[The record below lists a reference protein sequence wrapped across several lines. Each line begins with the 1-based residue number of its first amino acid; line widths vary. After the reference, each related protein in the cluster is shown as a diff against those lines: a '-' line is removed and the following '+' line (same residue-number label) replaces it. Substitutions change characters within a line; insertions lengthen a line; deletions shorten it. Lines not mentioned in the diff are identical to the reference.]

1 MRKKRAIKRFFL
13 TLMWLGVAIGM
24 GTVITAAMR
33 AQEAGVCNGY
43 SIQIEGFKE
52 GMLFTSKEQIAE
64 LLKAATKGDIKGQ
77 PKSEFNLPVIED
89 LLEQSAWVY
98 NADLYFDNNNV
109 LHANVTE
116 RKPLARVFT
125 NLGTSFYI
133 DEAAKQI
140 PLSDKVSLDLPV
152 FTGYPSK
159 KIMNGADSA
168 LVQNV
173 IATASFINEDP
184 FWSAQVAQIDINN
197 CGADCWTMSMIPV
210 VGNHKVDLGD
220 GTDIASKF
228 HRLYLFYDQVLK
240 RTGFDKYQKIDVQY
254 NGQVIGVKGHYSKID
269 SMQLRKNIESLLQQ
283 SRESNEMLEVAP
295 SLNAALPPLDSSQA
309 MEVYNVNDETEDSLL
324 YLDND
329 KPEILKKEAPVVVAA
344 PKKAETKTEVKKDVK
359 PFVKA
364 AAKPAVSKPVA
375 TKTTDKKIEPKKII
389 KKAEVKK
396 PETKTTSAKK
406 VETKKPAGTKAAA
419 GTAKKTEVKKTTV
432 TKKPEAKKEEVKRNL
447 LAKPEPEKKTQ
458 TKSSDKKR

>member
-1 MRKKRAIKRFFL
+1 
-13 TLMWLGVAIGM
+13 MWLGVAIGM

-52 GMLFTSKEQIAE
+52 GMLFTSKEQIAA
-64 LLKAATKGDIKGQ
+64 LLKAATKGDVKGQ

-125 NLGTSFYI
+125 NVGTSFYI

-159 KIMNGADSA
+159 KIMNGADSV

-184 FWSAQVAQIDINN
+184 FWNAQVAQIDINN

-254 NGQVIGVKGHYSKID
+254 NGQVIGVKGHYSKVD

-283 SRESNEMLEVAP
+283 SRESNEMLEIAP
-295 SLNAALPPLDSSQA
+295 SLNVALPPMDSSGQS
-309 MEVYNVNDETEDSLL
+309 MEVYNVNDESEDSLL
-324 YLDND
+324 YLGND
-329 KPEILKKEAPVVVAA
+329 KPEMVKKEEPLAVAVSKKTETKTGTKKEVKPVVKAASKPVVPKPATIKAA
-344 PKKAETKTEVKKDVK
+344 PKKTV
-359 PFVKA
+359 
-364 AAKPAVSKPVA
+364 
-375 TKTTDKKIEPKKII
+375 TT

-396 PETKTTSAKK
+396 ADTKTPVKK
-406 VETKKPAGTKAAA
+406 TETKKTTDKKTSA
-419 GTAKKTEVKKTTV
+419 GTAKKTEVKKTV
-432 TKKPEAKKEEVKRNL
+432 TKKPEPKKEEVKRNL
-447 LAKPEPEKKTQ
+447 LAKPDPEKKTQ
-458 TKSSDKKR
+458 SKSSDKKR

>member
-1 MRKKRAIKRFFL
+1 
-13 TLMWLGVAIGM
+13 MWLGVAIGM
-24 GTVITAAMR
+24 GTIITAAMR

-43 SIQIEGFKE
+43 TIQIEGFKE
-52 GMLFTSKEQIAE
+52 GMLFTSKEQIAS
-64 LLKAATKGDIKGQ
+64 LLKAATKGEIKGQ
-77 PKSEFNLPVIED
+77 RKAEFNLPVIED

-125 NLGTSFYI
+125 SLGASFYI

-140 PLSDKVSLDLPV
+140 PLSEKVSLDLPV

-159 KIMNGADSA
+159 KIMNGADSV

-184 FWSAQVAQIDINN
+184 FWNAQVAQIDINN

-254 NGQVIGVKGHYSKID
+254 NGQVIGVKGHYSKVD
-269 SMQLRKNIESLLQQ
+269 SLQLRKNIENLLQQ
-283 SRESNEMLEVAP
+283 SRESNEMLEIAP
-295 SLNAALPPLDSSQA
+295 SLNAALPPMDSASQT
-309 MEVYNVNDETEDSLL
+309 MEVYNVNEEAEDSLF
-324 YLDND
+324 YLGNE
-329 KPEILKKEAPVVVAA
+329 KPDILTKENPVVAA
-344 PKKAETKTEVKKDVK
+344 PQKTEVKAEVK
-359 PFVKA
+359 KETKAVVVKA
-364 AAKPAVSKPVA
+364 TTKPAVAKPVT
-375 TKTTDKKIEPKKII
+375 TKSPEKKAEPKKTTTVKKTEIKKADSKTSAKKTEI
-389 KKAEVKK
+389 KKVTSTKPSGSTVKKAEVKK
-396 PETKTTSAKK
+396 
-406 VETKKPAGTKAAA
+406 
-419 GTAKKTEVKKTTV
+419 TV
-432 TKKPEAKKEEVKRNL
+432 TKKPEPKKEEVKRNL

-458 TKSSDKKR
+458 SKSSDKKR

>member
-1 MRKKRAIKRFFL
+1 
-13 TLMWLGVAIGM
+13 MWLGVAIGM

-33 AQEAGVCNGY
+33 AQEAGICNGY
-43 SIQIEGFKE
+43 NIRIEGFKE
-52 GMLFTSKEQIAE
+52 GMLFTSKEQIVS

-77 PKSEFNLPVIED
+77 RKSEFNLPVIED
-89 LLEQSAWVY
+89 LLEQSSWVY
-98 NADLYFDNNNV
+98 NADLYFDNNNI

-125 NLGTSFYI
+125 NLGASFYI

-159 KIMNGADSA
+159 KIMNAADSV
-168 LVQNV
+168 LIQNV
-173 IATASFINEDP
+173 IATASFINGDP
-184 FWSAQVAQIDINN
+184 FWNAQVAQIDIHN

-220 GTDIASKF
+220 GSDIASKF

-254 NGQVIGVKGHYSKID
+254 NGQVIGVKGHYSKVD
-269 SMQLRKNIESLLQQ
+269 SLQLRKNIESLLQQ

-295 SLNAALPPLDSSQA
+295 SLNTALPPMDSTGQA
-309 MEVYNVNDETEDSLL
+309 MEVYNVNDESGDSLL
-324 YLDND
+324 YLGNE
-329 KPEILKKEAPVVVAA
+329 KPEVLKKETPVAA
-344 PKKAETKTEVKKDVK
+344 EVPKKTEVKKDLK
-359 PFVKA
+359 PAAVKA
-364 AAKPAVSKPVA
+364 AVKPAVTKLGTSKVA
-375 TKTTDKKIEPKKII
+375 DKKVEPKKTV
-389 KKAEVKK
+389 A
-396 PETKTTSAKK
+396 AKHT
-406 VETKKPAGTKAAA
+406 ETKKTNSKPTTIKKTETKKATGTKSPVSA
-419 GTAKKTEVKKTTV
+419 AKKTEVKKTA
-432 TKKPEAKKEEVKRNL
+432 TKKPEPKKEEVKRNV

-458 TKSSDKKR
+458 SKSNDKKR

>member
-1 MRKKRAIKRFFL
+1 
-13 TLMWLGVAIGM
+13 MWLGVAIGM

-140 PLSDKVSLDLPV
+140 PLSEKVSLDLPV

-159 KIMNGADSA
+159 KIMNAADSV

-184 FWSAQVAQIDINN
+184 FWNAQVAQIDINN
-197 CGADCWTMSMIPV
+197 CGAECWTMSMIPV

-254 NGQVIGVKGHYSKID
+254 NGQVIGVKGHYSKVD
-269 SMQLRKNIESLLQQ
+269 SIQLRKNIESLLQQ

-295 SLNAALPPLDSSQA
+295 SLNAALPPLDSSSQA
-309 MEVYNVNDETEDSLL
+309 MEVYNVNDETGDSLF
-324 YLDND
+324 YLGND
-329 KPEILKKEAPVVVAA
+329 KPEMVKKEEPLNAAVPKKTETEAKKEVKPVVKAASKPAVIKSATVKAA
-344 PKKAETKTEVKKDVK
+344 PKKAE
-359 PFVKA
+359 
-364 AAKPAVSKPVA
+364 
-375 TKTTDKKIEPKKII
+375 PKKTVTT

-396 PETKTTSAKK
+396 
-406 VETKKPAGTKAAA
+406 AGTKTPAKKTEANKA
-419 GTAKKTEVKKTTV
+419 TGAKSSTNTAKKTEVKKTV
-432 TKKPEAKKEEVKRNL
+432 TKKPEPKKEEVKRNL
-447 LAKPEPEKKTQ
+447 LAKPDPEKKTQ
-458 TKSSDKKR
+458 AKSNDKKR

>member
-1 MRKKRAIKRFFL
+1 
-13 TLMWLGVAIGM
+13 MWLGVAIGM

-33 AQEAGVCNGY
+33 AQEAGVCSDYNVR
-43 SIQIEGFKE
+43 IEGFKE
-52 GMLFTSKEQIAE
+52 GMLFTSEEQIVA

-77 PKSEFNLPVIED
+77 RKSEFNLPVIED

-98 NADLYFDNNNV
+98 NADLYFDNNNT

-125 NLGTSFYI
+125 SQGASFYI

-152 FTGYPSK
+152 FTGFPSK
-159 KIMNGADSA
+159 KIMNGADSV

-184 FWSAQVAQIDINN
+184 FWNAQVAQIDINN

-210 VGNHKVDLGD
+210 IGNHKVDLGD

-254 NGQVIGVKGHYSKID
+254 NGQVIGVKGHYSKVD
-269 SMQLRKNIESLLQQ
+269 SLQLRKNIESLLQQ
-283 SRESNEMLEVAP
+283 SRESNEMLQVAP
-295 SLNAALPPLDSSQA
+295 LLNAAQPPLDSIDQT
-309 MEVYNVNDETEDSLL
+309 MEVYNVNDESEDSLL
-324 YLDND
+324 HLGDNNQETVNNEMPVAAVPA
-329 KPEILKKEAPVVVAA
+329 KKVVTKAEAKKEMKPVVVKATA
-344 PKKAETKTEVKKDVK
+344 KPAVTKPATSAKTTVKKVEPKKATVVKKAETT
-359 PFVKA
+359 
-364 AAKPAVSKPVA
+364 KPAVKA
-375 TKTTDKKIEPKKII
+375 T
-389 KKAEVKK
+389 A
-396 PETKTTSAKK
+396 
-406 VETKKPAGTKAAA
+406 
-419 GTAKKTEVKKTTV
+419 AKKTETKKTTSV
-432 TKKPEAKKEEVKRNL
+432 KSSANTVKKKEVKKEVAKKPEPKKEEVKRNL
-447 LAKPEPEKKTQ
+447 LAKPEPDKKAQ
-458 TKSSDKKR
+458 TKTSDKKR

>member
-1 MRKKRAIKRFFL
+1 
-13 TLMWLGVAIGM
+13 MWLGVAIGM

-33 AQEAGVCNGY
+33 TQEAGVCNGY

-125 NLGTSFYI
+125 SLGTSFYI

-159 KIMNGADSA
+159 KIMNGADSV

-184 FWSAQVAQIDINN
+184 FWNAQVAQIDISN

-254 NGQVIGVKGHYSKID
+254 NGQVIGVKGHYSKVD
-269 SMQLRKNIESLLQQ
+269 SIQLRKNIESLLQQ
-283 SRESNEMLEVAP
+283 SRASNEMLEVAP
-295 SLNAALPPLDSSQA
+295 LLNAALPPLDSSSQT
-309 MEVYNVNDETEDSLL
+309 MEVYNVNDESEDSLL
-324 YLDND
+324 YLGNNND
-329 KPEILKKEAPVVVAA
+329 EAERNDPPVAAVASPKKEAKVPPVKKEVKPAIVKASAKPVVTKPA
-344 PKKAETKTEVKKDVK
+344 PAKTTIKKVETK
-359 PFVKA
+359 
-364 AAKPAVSKPVA
+364 KPV
-375 TKTTDKKIEPKKII
+375 
-389 KKAEVKK
+389 VGKK
-396 PETKTTSAKK
+396 PVTKKPDVKTTSAKK
-406 VETKKPAGTKAAA
+406 VETKKATSTKSPA
-419 GTAKKTEVKKTTV
+419 GTAKKTEVKKPV
-432 TKKPEAKKEEVKRNL
+432 AKKPEPKKEEVKRNL
-447 LAKPEPEKKTQ
+447 LAKPDPEKKTQ
-458 TKSSDKKR
+458 SKSSDKKR

>member
-1 MRKKRAIKRFFL
+1 
-13 TLMWLGVAIGM
+13 MWLGVAIGM

-43 SIQIEGFKE
+43 NIQIEGFKE
-52 GMLFTSKEQIAE
+52 GVLFTSKEQIAE
-64 LLKAATKGDIKGQ
+64 LLKAATKGDVKGQ

-125 NLGTSFYI
+125 NLGASFYI
-133 DEAAKQI
+133 DEAGKQI

-159 KIMNGADSA
+159 KIMNGADSV

-184 FWSAQVAQIDINN
+184 FWNAQVAQIDINN
-197 CGADCWTMSMIPV
+197 CGTDCWTMSMIPV

-254 NGQVIGVKGHYSKID
+254 NGQVIGVKGHYSKVD
-269 SMQLRKNIESLLQQ
+269 SIQLRKNIESLLQQ
-283 SRESNEMLEVAP
+283 SRQSNEMLEIAP
-295 SLNAALPPLDSSQA
+295 SLNAALPPMDSSGQS
-309 MEVYNVNDETEDSLL
+309 MEVYNVNDESEDSLL
-324 YLDND
+324 YLGND
-329 KPEILKKEAPVVVAA
+329 KPEMVKKEEPVVVAA
-344 PKKAETKTEVKKDVK
+344 PKKAEPKTGVKKEVR
-359 PFVKA
+359 PVVKA
-364 AAKPAVSKPVA
+364 AAKPAVTKPAA
-375 TKTTDKKIEPKKII
+375 TKAASKRTEPKKTATV
-389 KKAEVKK
+389 KKGEVKK
-396 PETKTTSAKK
+396 ADTKTSVKKTETKNTTSKK
-406 VETKKPAGTKAAA
+406 TSA
-419 GTAKKTEVKKTTV
+419 GTAKKTEVKKTV
-432 TKKPEAKKEEVKRNL
+432 TRKPEPKKEEVKRNL
-447 LAKPEPEKKTQ
+447 LAKPDPDKKTQ
-458 TKSSDKKR
+458 SRNSDKKR

>member
-1 MRKKRAIKRFFL
+1 
-13 TLMWLGVAIGM
+13 MWLGVAIGM

-33 AQEAGVCNGY
+33 AQEAGMCNGY
-43 SIQIEGFKE
+43 NIRIEGFKE
-52 GMLFTSKEQIAE
+52 GMLFTSKDQIVS

-77 PKSEFNLPVIED
+77 RKSEFNLPVIED
-89 LLEQSAWVY
+89 LLEQSSWVY
-98 NADLYFDNNNV
+98 NADLYFDNNNI

-125 NLGTSFYI
+125 NLGASFYI

-159 KIMNGADSA
+159 KILNTADSA
-168 LVQNV
+168 LIQNV

-184 FWSAQVAQIDINN
+184 FWNAQVAQIDINN

-254 NGQVIGVKGHYSKID
+254 NGQVIGVRGQYSKVD
-269 SMQLRKNIESLLQQ
+269 SIQLRKNIENLLQQ

-295 SLNAALPPLDSSQA
+295 LLGAALPPIDSSSQ
-309 MEVYNVNDETEDSLL
+309 MEVYNVNDESEDSLL
-324 YLDND
+324 YLGND
-329 KPEILKKEAPVVVAA
+329 KPEALKTETPVVAA
-344 PKKAETKTEVKKDVK
+344 
-359 PFVKA
+359 
-364 AAKPAVSKPVA
+364 
-375 TKTTDKKIEPKKII
+375 
-389 KKAEVKK
+389 
-396 PETKTTSAKK
+396 
-406 VETKKPAGTKAAA
+406 
-419 GTAKKTEVKKTTV
+419 TAKKTEVKNDLKPAVTKASVKPAAAKPGPSKAAVKKNEPKKVVTVKKAETKKANTGTTT
-432 TKKPEAKKEEVKRNL
+432 TKKPEAKKATSTKSAVKTPKKTEVKKPAAKKPEPKKEEVKRNV

-458 TKSSDKKR
+458 SKNSEKKR